1 VTPTTQTNRQ
11 NLCQFPKRKR
21 RTRASVHGELEIDLA
36 GQPLVL
42 AYGEAIIAHDRKPA
56 QPADDARQQ
65 AQRIKPMPLSS
76 TGEAANCELYNDNVY
91 FFMTYGGHR
100 IRCGITDLALEVLE
114 PKLDRTTARRRLDAF
129 GVHRKLIERMA
140 SEKFDKKIW
149 ERDGIT
155 ILVRD
160 ADINTSAAST

>member
-1 VTPTTQTNRQ
+1 
-11 NLCQFPKRKR
+11 
-21 RTRASVHGELEIDLA
+21 
-36 GQPLVL
+36 
-42 AYGEAIIAHDRKPA
+42 
-56 QPADDARQQ
+56 
-65 AQRIKPMPLSS
+65 MPLSS
-76 TGEAANCELYNDNVY
+76 TGETAHCELYSNNVY
-91 FFMTYGGHR
+91 FFMTFGGHR

-114 PKLDRTTARRRLDAF
+114 PKLDRTTARGRLDAF